1 MTTSFHGHEHCCATD
16 GQTGMRQ
23 RLQHVHTA
31 QRQQPQHQNHVQHHS
46 SQHQIHQHHQHQTH
60 HQHPIH
66 QQHFSQHQIHQQHS
80 SQHQVQPQQQPQIHQ
95 QHSSQHQVRH
105 QHQIHQQHSSQHQV
119 QPQQQQ
125 PQIHQ
130 QHSSQHQVQQ
140 QQQQPQIHQQHSSQ
154 HQVHH
159 QHQIHQQHSSH
170 HQVQQQQQQ
179 PQIHQQHSSQH
190 QVHHQHQIHQQHS
203 SHHQVQQQQQQPQ
216 IHQQHSSQH
225 QVRHQHQIHQQ
236 RSSQDQVH
244 QLLQHHTHSAQL
256 PLHNCHRY
264 YSSCTLPATSRNKGK
279 FTNLRDS
286 VKKSPTKS
294 KAKVEASADVLWP
307 SSSWGSLAFEKA
319 SPAPVVVNTD
329 SIDTQPYV
337 NGTEADYEYEEI
349 TLERGNSGL
358 GFSIAGGTDNPHIGE
373 DPSIFITKII
383 AGGAAAQDGRLRV
396 NDSILRVNDVDVRDV
411 THSKA
416 VEALKEAGCIV
427 RLYVRRR
434 KALTEKMVDIKLVK
448 GPKGL
453 GFSIAGGVGNQHIP
467 GDNSIYVTK
476 IIEGGAA
483 HKDGKL
489 QIGDKLLAVNCVCLE
504 EVSHED
510 AVAALKNT
518 PDVVYLKVA
527 KPTSV
532 FMNDS
537 YAPPDITNSYSQHM
551 DNHITPSG
559 YLTQASNPATPG
571 RYSPITKG
579 MLGDDE
585 LTREPRKVVLHRG
598 STGLGFNIVG
608 GEDGEGI
615 FISFILA
622 GGPADLCGE
631 LRKGDR
637 IISVNGVDLR
647 SATHEQAA
655 AALKNAGQTVTIV
668 AQYRPEE
675 YSRFEAKI
683 HDLREQMMNSSIS
696 SGSGSLR
703 TSQKRTLYV
712 RALFDYDKTKDS
724 GLPSQGLNFKFGD
737 ILHVLNASDD
747 EWWQARQVTVDG
759 EVEEVGVIPSKRRV
773 EKKER
778 ARLKTVKFNAKSRDK
793 GQSVND
799 KRKKN
804 LFPRKFPFYKNKDH
818 SEQETS
824 DVDQHVTSNASDSE
838 SSYRGQEEYVLS
850 YETVVQQEVNYTRP
864 VIILGPMKDR
874 INDDLIS
881 EFPDKFGSCV
891 PHTTRPK
898 RDYEVDGRDYHFV
911 TSREQMEKDI
921 QDHKFIEA
929 GQYNNHLYGT
939 SVQSVREVAEKG
951 KHCILDVSG
960 NAIKR
965 LQLAQLHPIAVFI
978 KPKSVENIL
987 EMNKRLTEE
996 QGRKTFDRAMKLE
1009 QEFTEHFTAIVQ
1021 GDTLEEIYSQVKQI
1035 IEEQSGPYIWVPA
1048 KDKL

>member
-1 MTTSFHGHEHCCATD
+1 MPVRKQDTQRALHLLEGYRLKLS
-16 GQTGMRQ
+16 QTEDRQ
-23 RLQHVHTA
+23 LR
-31 QRQQPQHQNHVQHHS
+31 S
-46 SQHQIHQHHQHQTH
+46 SIERVINIFQSNLFQALIDIQEFYEVTLLDNPKCIDRSKQSE
-60 HQHPIH
+60 P
-66 QQHFSQHQIHQQHS
+66 
-80 SQHQVQPQQQPQIHQ
+80 VQPVNTWEISSLPSTTVTSETLPSSLSPSVEKYRYQDEDTPPQEHISPQITNEVIGPELVHVSEKNLSEIENVHGFVS
-95 QHSSQHQVRH
+95 HSH
-105 QHQIHQQHSSQHQV
+105 I
-119 QPQQQQ
+119 
-125 PQIHQ
+125 
-130 QHSSQHQVQQ
+130 
-140 QQQQPQIHQQHSSQ
+140 
-154 HQVHH
+154 
-159 QHQIHQQHSSH
+159 
-170 HQVQQQQQQ
+170 
-179 PQIHQQHSSQH
+179 
-190 QVHHQHQIHQQHS
+190 
-203 SHHQVQQQQQQPQ
+203 
-216 IHQQHSSQH
+216 
-225 QVRHQHQIHQQ
+225 
-236 RSSQDQVH
+236 
-244 QLLQHHTHSAQL
+244 
-256 PLHNCHRY
+256 
-264 YSSCTLPATSRNKGK
+264 
-279 FTNLRDS
+279 
-286 VKKSPTKS
+286 SPI
-294 KAKVEASADVLWP
+294 KANPPPVL
-307 SSSWGSLAFEKA
+307 
-319 SPAPVVVNTD
+319 VNTD
-329 SIDTQPYV
+329 SLETSTYV
-337 NGTEADYEYEEI
+337 NGTDADYEYEEI

-358 GFSIAGGTDNPHIGE
+358 GFSIAGGTDNPHIG
-373 DPSIFITKII
+373 DDSSIFITKII

-396 NDSILRVNDVDVRDV
+396 NDCILRVNEVDVRDV

-416 VEALKEAGCIV
+416 VEALKEAGSIV
-427 RLYVRRR
+427 RLYVKRR
-434 KALTEKMVDIKLVK
+434 KPVSEKIMEIKLIK

-489 QIGDKLLAVNCVCLE
+489 QIGDKLLAVNTVCLE
-504 EVSHED
+504 EVTHEE
-510 AVAALKNT
+510 AVTALKNT
-518 PDVVYLKVA
+518 SDFVFLKVA
-527 KPTSV
+527 KPTSMY
-532 FMNDS
+532 MNDG
-537 YAPPDITNSYSQHM
+537 YAPPDITNSSSQPV
-551 DNHITPSG
+551 DNHVSTSSYLGQTP
-559 YLTQASNPATPG
+559 ASPA
-571 RYSPITKG
+571 RYSPVSKAV
-579 MLGDDE
+579 LGDDE
-585 LTREPRKVVLHRG
+585 ITREPRKVVLHRG

-622 GGPADLCGE
+622 GGPADLSGE

-637 IISVNGVDLR
+637 IISVNSVDLR
-647 SATHEQAA
+647 TASHEQAA
-655 AALKNAGQTVTIV
+655 AALKNAGQAVTIV

-703 TSQKRTLYV
+703 TSQKRSLYV

-737 ILHVLNASDD
+737 ILHVINASDD
-747 EWWQARQVTVDG
+747 EWWQARQVTPDG
-759 EVEEVGVIPSKRRV
+759 ESDEVGVIPSKRRV

-778 ARLKTVKFNAKSRDK
+778 ARLKTVKFNSKARGDK
-793 GQSVND
+793 GEIPDDMGS
-799 KRKKN
+799 KGLK
-804 LFPRKFPFYKNKDH
+804 
-818 SEQETS
+818 
-824 DVDQHVTSNASDSE
+824 HVTSNASDSE

-850 YETVVQQEVNYTRP
+850 YEPVNQQEVNYTRP

-921 QDHKFIEA
+921 QEHKFIEA

-965 LQLAQLHPIAVFI
+965 LQIAQLYPISIFI
-978 KPKSVENIL
+978 KPKSMENIM

-996 QGRKTFDRAMKLE
+996 QARKTFERAMKLE
-1009 QEFTEHFTAIVQ
+1009 QEFTEHFTAIIQ
-1021 GDTLEEIYSQVKQI
+1021 GDTLEDIYNQVKQI

-1048 KDKL
+1048 KEKL

>member
-1 MTTSFHGHEHCCATD
+1 MPLGYQESESVILYCVFPENIYLRATGERASWLASYILSRD
-16 GQTGMRQ
+16 CLIMPVRKKD
-23 RLQHVHTA
+23 A
-31 QRQQPQHQNHVQHHS
+31 QRALSLLEEYRTKLNHAEDWQLRLSIQRVIDIFQSNLFQALIDIQEFYEVTLLDNQKCVESPKMSEPMPPVNLWDFS
-46 SQHQIHQHHQHQTH
+46 S
-60 HQHPIH
+60 
-66 QQHFSQHQIHQQHS
+66 
-80 SQHQVQPQQQPQIHQ
+80 
-95 QHSSQHQVRH
+95 
-105 QHQIHQQHSSQHQV
+105 
-119 QPQQQQ
+119 
-125 PQIHQ
+125 
-130 QHSSQHQVQQ
+130 
-140 QQQQPQIHQQHSSQ
+140 
-154 HQVHH
+154 
-159 QHQIHQQHSSH
+159 
-170 HQVQQQQQQ
+170 
-179 PQIHQQHSSQH
+179 
-190 QVHHQHQIHQQHS
+190 
-203 SHHQVQQQQQQPQ
+203 
-216 IHQQHSSQH
+216 
-225 QVRHQHQIHQQ
+225 
-236 RSSQDQVH
+236 
-244 QLLQHHTHSAQL
+244 LQSTTVTSD
-256 PLHNCHRY
+256 
-264 YSSCTLPATSRNKGK
+264 TLPSLSTSIEK
-279 FTNLRDS
+279 FRHHDEDTSPQEQSSPQLTDEVPGPELVQVAEKNLS
-286 VKKSPTKS
+286 QIENVHGYVAHAHISPMKQTD
-294 KAKVEASADVLWP
+294 AAPP
-307 SSSWGSLAFEKA
+307 SSPIIPVIPI
-319 SPAPVVVNTD
+319 SPIPAETAPVILPPTSQANPPPVVVNTD
-329 SIDTQPYV
+329 SLDTPPYV

-373 DPSIFITKII
+373 DPSIFITKVIP
-383 AGGAAAQDGRLRV
+383 GGAAAQDGRLRV
-396 NDSILRVNDVDVRDV
+396 NDVILRVNEADVRDV
-411 THSKA
+411 THSRA
-416 VEALKEAGCIV
+416 VEALKEAGSLV

-434 KALTEKMVDIKLVK
+434 KPVSEKVMEIKLVK

-483 HKDGKL
+483 HKDGRL
-489 QIGDKLLAVNCVCLE
+489 QIGDKLLAVNSACLE
-504 EVSHED
+504 EVSHEH
-510 AVAALKNT
+510 AVTALKNT

-527 KPTSV
+527 KPNSV

-537 YAPPDITNSYSQHM
+537 FAPPDITNCEFPLSYSQHM
-551 DNHITPSG
+551 ENHISPPS
-559 YLTQASNPATPG
+559 YLGQPLPPVAPSG
-571 RYSPITKG
+571 RYSPTPKS
-579 MLGDDE
+579 MLGE
-585 LTREPRKVVLHRG
+585 EVTREPRKVVLHRG
-598 STGLGFNIVG
+598 ATGLGFNIVG

-637 IISVNGVDLR
+637 LVSVNGVDLR

-668 AQYRPEE
+668 AHYRPEE

-703 TSQKRTLYV
+703 TSQKRSLYV
-712 RALFDYDKTKDS
+712 RVLFDYDKTKDS

-737 ILHVLNASDD
+737 ILHVVNASDD
-747 EWWQARQVTVDG
+747 EWWQARQVTPEG
-759 EVEEVGVIPSKRRV
+759 EAEEVGVIPSKRRV

-778 ARLKTVKFNAKSRDK
+778 ARLKTVKFNSKSRDR
-793 GQSVND
+793 GQSLND

-804 LFPRKFPFYKNKDH
+804 LFSRKFPFYNKDA

-838 SSYRGQEEYVLS
+838 SSYQVFTGPPDPKFQDWTRDRSSVNLIGGQEEYVLS
-850 YETVVQQEVNYTRP
+850 YEPVSQQEVNYTRP

-874 INDDLIS
+874 VNDDLIS

-898 RDYEVDGRDYHFV
+898 RDYEVDTRDYHFV
-911 TSREQMEKDI
+911 VSREQMEKDI

-978 KPKSVENIL
+978 KPKSVENIM

-996 QGRKTFDRAMKLE
+996 QSRKTFDRATKLE

-1021 GDTLEEIYSQVKQI
+1021 GDTLEEIYEQVKQI
-1035 IEEQSGPYIWVPA
+1035 IEEQSGLFIWVLS
-1048 KDKL
+1048 KEKL